1 MYNQCLVNLELAMMY
16 PILIVSYDINTVS
29 Q

>member
-1 MYNQCLVNLELAMMY
+1 MYNQCLVNLEFAMMY